1 MSILVTPLLK
11 HIGYAHI
18 VILFLYCLFVCQM
31 ALVYFYYGGEKYIT
45 EKSLA
50 LLVRGYVGIRYW
62 ISRD

>member
-1 MSILVTPLLK
+1 
-11 HIGYAHI
+11 
-18 VILFLYCLFVCQM
+18 M

-50 LLVRGYVGIRYW
+50 LLVRGYVGISYW